1 MSSSKLD
8 HNGRRVLLRVP
19 CYNHERYVEECLAS
33 IAAQAYPEME
43 VIVVDDASTDET
55 ASIAEQACQ
64 RHGFRFLRNERNL
77 GVAGTLNKIVK
88 LAGDFDFVFSIAS
101 DDILPSGSIAAMVDA
116 LTAHPQAVGA
126 YGDVEYIDME
136 GRPLGLMRNDKES
149 GDIFAK
155 VLFNEISIPWTWI
168 MWTKAAYDSFGG
180 YDEGVPMEDSYAF
193 AKMGRLGHLRY
204 AGTLVVRYRKHAG
217 NTTANSWHIYQSSLR
232 VLESLRSEPFY
243 PKLRRLYGSEH
254 FFLLSRRHKL
264 EALRHLPAALTRPF
278 RRQFWAGLMNL
289 VGLGFI
295 VDRFIRK

>member
-1 MSSSKLD
+1 MSSSRID

-19 CYNHERYVEECLAS
+19 CYNHGRYVEECLAS
-33 IAAQAYPEME
+33 IAAQAYPAME
-43 VIVVDDASTDET
+43 VIVVDDASTDDT
-55 ASIAEQACQ
+55 ASIAERACQ

-77 GVAGTLNKIVK
+77 GVAGTLNRIAK
-88 LAGDFDFVFSIAS
+88 LAGDFDYVFSIAS
-101 DDILPSGSIAAMVDA
+101 DDILPPGSIGSMVNA
-116 LTAHPQAVGA
+116 LSGHPEAVGA
-126 YGDVEYIDME
+126 YGDVEYIDMA
-136 GRPLGLMRNDKES
+136 GRSMGLMRNDKAS
-149 GDIFAK
+149 GDLFSK

-180 YDEGVPMEDSYAF
+180 YDENIPMEDSYAF
-193 AKMGRLGHLRY
+193 AKMGKLGHLRY
-204 AGTLVVRYRKHAG
+204 ADALVVRYRKHAG
-217 NTTANSWHIYQSSLR
+217 NTTSNSWHIYQSSQR
-232 VLESLRSEPFY
+232 VLESLRGEAFY

-278 RRQFWAGLMNL
+278 RRQFWAALMNL